1 MENGKWKPENEENQV
16 HLVKL
21 MKKTLIL
28 IFLFCFA
35 SIGIFAQANRGTV
48 NNDKKANKRADEETT
63 KSKEKPKFAN
73 EIDESAV
80 TDDEILNID
89 TKLVTIPVKVTDR
102 NGRFVGGLT
111 KEDFSVEEDKIGQEI
126 AYFQNEQKPF
136 TVALVLDM
144 SYSTTFKIDEIQQ
157 AALTFITQLR
167 SNDKVMV
174 VSFDGEFYILCE
186 PTNDR
191 KTIEQAIIKTR
202 IGSGT
207 SLYETVDFVINK
219 RFDKIAGRKAIV
231 LFTDGVDTTSR
242 RANDGDNLRDALELD
257 TLIYPIQYDTF
268 KDVQAI
274 QNKSVIVQPP
284 TIRTTPTANGGSIPT
299 GQPKSPFP
307 FPLPTGTI
315 GTGNRSGTPPRSMP
329 GSGTSVEDY
338 KKADEYLEEMA
349 MRTGGRIYKANSIEN
364 LSNAFSN
371 IAGELREFY
380 SLGYYP
386 NDKKE
391 TGKQRKIKVRVNRK
405 GVAVR
410 ARESYVVK

>member
-1 MENGKWKPENEENQV
+1 
-16 HLVKL
+16 
-21 MKKTLIL
+21 MKKFPIIIIL
-28 IFLFCFA
+28 ICFA
-35 SIGIFAQANRGTV
+35 SVGIFAQSNRGTV
-48 NNDKKANKRADEETT
+48 NNDKKANKRADDETS
-63 KSKEKPKFAN
+63 KPKEKPKFAN
-73 EIDESAV
+73 ENDIDESAA

-102 NGRFVGGLT
+102 NGRFVGGLM

-126 AYFQNEQKPF
+126 AYFQNEEKPF

-167 SNDKVMV
+167 PADKVMV

-242 RANDGDNLRDALELD
+242 QANDRDNLRDALELD

-274 QNKSVIVQPP
+274 QSKSVIIQPP

-315 GTGNRSGTPPRSMP
+315 GTGGGRSGTPPRSMP

-349 MRTGGRIYKANSIEN
+349 TRTGGRIYKANSIAN
-364 LSNAFSN
+364 LSQAFSN

-386 NDKKE
+386 DDKKE

-410 ARESYVVK
+410 ARESYVVKEKLKIKN

>member
-1 MENGKWKPENEENQV
+1 
-16 HLVKL
+16 
-21 MKKTLIL
+21 MKKNLIL
-28 IFLFCFA
+28 IFLFCFV
-35 SIGIFAQANRGTV
+35 SVSVFAQANRGIV
-48 NNDKKANKRADEETT
+48 NNDKKANRRADDEEIF
-63 KSKEKPKFAN
+63 KPKEKPKFAN
-73 EIDESAV
+73 ENEINESTV

-102 NGRFVGGLT
+102 NGRFIGGLK
-111 KEDFSVEEDKIGQEI
+111 KEDFSVEEDKTAQEI

-157 AALTFITQLR
+157 AALTFINQLR
-167 SNDKVMV
+167 PADKVMII
-174 VSFDGEFYILCE
+174 SFDGDFYILCE

-191 KTIEQAIIKTR
+191 KTIEQAIIKTK

-207 SLYETVDFVINK
+207 SLYETIDFVINK
-219 RFDKIAGRKAIV
+219 RFNKIAGRKAIV
-231 LFTDGVDTTSR
+231 LFSDGVDTTSR
-242 RANDGDNLRDALELD
+242 QANERDNLRDASELD
-257 TLIYPIQYDTF
+257 TLVYPIQYDTF

-274 QNKSVIVQPP
+274 QNQSVLVQPP
-284 TIRTTPTANGGSIPT
+284 TIRTTPTAKGGSIPT

-307 FPLPTGTI
+307 FPLPTGTL
-315 GTGNRSGTPPRSMP
+315 GTGGGRNSPPRSMP
-329 GSGTSVEDY
+329 GSGTSIEDY

-349 MRTGGRIYKANSIEN
+349 MRTGGRIYKANSIAN
-364 LSNAFSN
+364 LSQAFSN

-386 NDKKE
+386 NGEKE
-391 TGKQRKIKVRVNRK
+391 AGKQRKIKVRVNRQ

-410 ARESYVVK
+410 ARESYVIK

>member
-1 MENGKWKPENEENQV
+1 
-16 HLVKL
+16 
-21 MKKTLIL
+21 MKKISILIL
-28 IFLFCFA
+28 LICFA
-35 SIGIFAQANRGTV
+35 SVGIFAQANRGNV
-48 NNDKKANKRADEETT
+48 NNDKKANRRAEEETS
-63 KSKEKPKFAN
+63 KPKEKPKFAN
-73 EIDESAV
+73 ENVIDESYE
-80 TDDEILNID
+80 TDNEILNID

-102 NGRFVGGLT
+102 SGRFISGLK
-111 KEDFSVEEDKIGQEI
+111 KEDFSVEEDKISQEI

-167 SNDKVMV
+167 PDDKVMV

-219 RFDKIAGRKAIV
+219 RFNKIAGRKAIV

-242 RANDGDNLRDALELD
+242 QANERDNLRDASELD
-257 TLIYPIQYDTF
+257 TLVYPIQYDTF

-274 QNKSVIVQPP
+274 QNQSVIIQPP

-299 GQPKSPFP
+299 GRQPKSPFP

-315 GTGNRSGTPPRSMP
+315 GTGGGNRTPPRSMP

-349 MRTGGRIYKANSIEN
+349 MRTGGRIYKADSTAN
-364 LSNAFSN
+364 LSQAFSN

-386 NDKKE
+386 GEEKE
-391 TGKQRKIKVRVNRK
+391 AGKQRKIKVKVNRK

-410 ARESYVVK
+410 ARESYVVKEKGKSKK